1 VNIALRIEPAPASPL
16 DVDYRWDPDTDILSA
31 CVRDAAAADA
41 PGGDSVEIEGSDGSW
56 LVLDVAAGRIHG
68 VEVAVWP
75 EVRRCNRLAPPAD
88 VADALVRI
96 PTTRAPISALDVATR
111 LGAEADEAERTFHFT
126 LGASRRARTVRIARD
141 ILLDVDARDRLA
153 GVWLLGVPPF
163 PADS

>member
-1 VNIALRIEPAPASPL
+1 VNTALRIEPAPVTPL

-31 CVRDAAAADA
+31 CVRDTSLAST
-41 PGGDSVEIEGSDGSW
+41 PSGDSVEIEGSDGSW

-75 EVRRCNRLAPPAD
+75 SVRRRDRLAPPAD

-96 PTTRAPISALDVATR
+96 PAAPGPIAALEVATR
-111 LGAEADEAERTFHFT
+111 LGAEADAAERTFHFT
-126 LGASRRARTVRIARD
+126 LGKSRSARTVRIARD
-141 ILLDVDARDRLA
+141 ILLDLDARDRLA